1 MHNGVLKLA
10 ISGLA
15 MKVATQESDPS
26 EGTGTS
32 GKTAVLNIS
41 FFLSQS
47 SVGRDQ
53 VEEVCDAGK
62 SGAPG
67 LRRHAVGG
75 LPRS

>member
-15 MKVATQESDPS
+15 MKVATQESHPS

-32 GKTAVLNIS
+32 RQTTAVLNIS
-41 FFLSQS
+41 FFLDRES
-47 SVGRDQ
+47 
-53 VEEVCDAGK
+53 EAKCDAGK